1 MANVFIE
8 IDADVCIGIGK
19 CEELEPNAV
28 DLGDDGI
35 SRVRAGIALPRER
48 AEKIVKRCPSGA
60 ISITGDAPGDAPVAD
75 PA

>member
-1 MANVFIE
+1 VGNVFIE

-28 DLGDDGI
+28 DLGDDGV
-35 SRVRAGIALPRER
+35 SRVREGIALPRER

-60 ISITGDAPGDAPVAD
+60 ITIVDDAPDDAPVAD